1 MPQRPAP
8 PTTLT
13 RTVPG
18 MNCQGCV
25 KRMREAILAEDATAE
40 VTGFPADKRLEVTTT
55 LSMTALDDALAQAGY
70 PPSEL
75 APPAVDDTKTE
86 AEGNDSTAAARIA
99 ASPWA
104 VRSKAAFTTRGTG
117 PGDSSQAARASRGR
131 PARRLLRTPSIK
143 SPCSNQISCKSR
155 SSCMH

>member
-40 VTGFPADKRLEVTTT
+40 VIGFPADKRLEVATT

-70 PPSEL
+70 PQR
-75 APPAVDDTKTE
+75 AGPA
-86 AEGNDSTAAARIA
+86 
-99 ASPWA
+99 
-104 VRSKAAFTTRGTG
+104 
-117 PGDSSQAARASRGR
+117 
-131 PARRLLRTPSIK
+131 
-143 SPCSNQISCKSR
+143 SC
-155 SSCMH
+155 